1 MQVLYVHQSFPA
13 QFGHIARR
21 LCAQQKWR
29 CVFVSQGAPESADG
43 IERIEYKLA
52 GGATNNTHF
61 CSRTFENN
69 VWHCDAIFEALR
81 NRPDVK
87 PDLIVGH
94 SGFGSTLFL
103 RELYP
108 HTPTVNLFE
117 YYYHAHDSDGDM
129 DFRRDL
135 GWQLDPHMY
144 LRTRCRNAMILLDLQ
159 NCQLGYCPTRFQQS
173 RFPRQY
179 QPKLRTIF
187 DGIDREI
194 YHGHE
199 EKLRPPLGSRSPRTI
214 AGVQVAPASRI
225 LTYVARGMESMRGF
239 DMFMKAAKLIAGRMS
254 DVEIFVVGGERMAYG
269 GDEAYLGEH
278 KSFKDWVLAQ
288 DSYDLTRFHFTG
300 WLPETQLAQLLAA
313 TDLHIYFTAPFV
325 LSWSMID
332 AMSCGAVV
340 LGSSTSPVKEMITD
354 GVNGLLA
361 DFFNP
366 HEFADKATK
375 VLQDPAAYRPLG
387 RAAEKLIADRYS
399 IDAVMPQ
406 MLKLYEDSA
415 RQPVPLAK
423 AEEAPARP
431 PSPAPVESPE
441 VDSPALTDR
450 AAGLMSD
457 GAVISKVRAPS
468 RSPFRG

>member
-1 MQVLYVHQSFPA
+1 
-13 QFGHIARR
+13 
-21 LCAQQKWR
+21 
-29 CVFVSQGAPESADG
+29 
-43 IERIEYKLA
+43 
-52 GGATNNTHF
+52 
-61 CSRTFENN
+61 
-69 VWHCDAIFEALR
+69 
-81 NRPDVK
+81 
-87 PDLIVGH
+87 
-94 SGFGSTLFL
+94 
-103 RELYP
+103 
-108 HTPTVNLFE
+108 
-117 YYYHAHDSDGDM
+117 
-129 DFRRDL
+129 
-135 GWQLDPHMY
+135 
-144 LRTRCRNAMILLDLQ
+144 
-159 NCQLGYCPTRFQQS
+159 
-173 RFPRQY
+173 
-179 QPKLRTIF
+179 
-187 DGIDREI
+187 
-194 YHGHE
+194 
-199 EKLRPPLGSRSPRTI
+199 
-214 AGVQVAPASRI
+214 VQVAPASRI

-300 WLPETQLAQLLAA
+300 WLPETELAQLLAA

-399 IDAVMPQ
+399 IDAVLPQ